1 MSDKIELDLTKI
13 EYETIYRILITSNVE
28 TMAEQRGLNEVLDEM
43 ESAGFAVGDD
53 VEGLPQMFSIKP
65 GSPAGIRI
73 SSASAKI
80 MARHIESG
88 IGRFQTWAVRSLP
101 GVIDRL
107 KNRELRL

>member
-1 MSDKIELDLTKI
+1 MSKKIDLNLTKI

-28 TMAEQRGLNEVLDEM
+28 TMAEQRGLNSVLDEM

-53 VEGLPQMFSIKP
+53 VEGLPQMFTIKP
-65 GSPAGIRI
+65 GTPAQLRI
-73 SSASAKI
+73 SSASAKV
-80 MARHIESG
+80 MADHIESG

-107 KNRELRL
+107 KK

>member
-53 VEGLPQMFSIKP
+53 VF
-65 GSPAGIRI
+65 
-73 SSASAKI
+73 
-80 MARHIESG
+80 H
-88 IGRFQTWAVRSLP
+88 QTR
-101 GVIDRL
+101 
-107 KNRELRL
+107 